1 MSLQNAYARRDTAV
15 NRIET
20 IRNDTL
26 ILNGQI
32 TEAQATLD
40 ALHDQWDALQDDYQV
55 ARREERDA
63 IEEIRRLTEN
73 NAMGGSR
80 RNRKQQKQR
89 THRKR
94 K

>member
-1 MSLQNAYARRDTAV
+1 MSRHEQLQAAYARRDTAV
-15 NRIET
+15 NRIAN

-55 ARREERDA
+55 ARREEREA

-80 RNRKQQKQR
+80 RNRTR
-89 THRKR
+89 RRSRK
-94 K
+94 